1 MYQYISGFSDEISA
15 DITTQF
21 EVLNKLGIKYFEPRG
36 INGKNISELDG
47 SSVQKLKEVMNRYGI
62 KASSI
67 GSPIGKIKIGDD
79 FGNHFD
85 VFKRVVD
92 TAKTLES
99 DYIRIFSFYH
109 DGGEWTNAERD
120 EVMYRIDKMADY
132 AKKCG
137 VILLHENEKNI
148 YGDTAKR
155 CADIMNE
162 FYGDSFGA
170 VFDPANFV
178 QCGEDTKA
186 AYDVM
191 KNYIKYM
198 HIKDAEADGTVVP
211 SGEGCGN
218 VGFILHSLFENGYG
232 GFLSL
237 EPHLGSFEGL
247 SGLEYGDLM
256 KDLPKGGEGTFTL
269 SYRALMK
276 ILEKEGR

>member
-1 MYQYISGFSDEISA
+1 M
-15 DITTQF
+15 
-21 EVLNKLGIKYFEPRG
+21 
-36 INGKNISELDG
+36 
-47 SSVQKLKEVMNRYGI
+47 
-62 KASSI
+62 
-67 GSPIGKIKIGDD
+67 
-79 FGNHFD
+79 
-85 VFKRVVD
+85 VD

-198 HIKDAEADGTVVP
+198 HIKDDEADGTVVP
-211 SGEGCGN
+211 SGDGCGN
-218 VGFILHSLFENGYG
+218 V
-232 GFLSL
+232 
-237 EPHLGSFEGL
+237 
-247 SGLEYGDLM
+247 
-256 KDLPKGGEGTFTL
+256 
-269 SYRALMK
+269 
-276 ILEKEGR
+276 